1 MTATNVVS
9 RPGAEGRGD
18 PMDPAT
24 ERIPPLDYLAT
35 VPAMLRRA
43 ADQHGGREFIIE
55 PDRRF
60 TYADVE
66 IASRRVGRQL
76 LAAGVGKASRVAM
89 VFPQGAEWAV
99 SLLAAAR
106 VGALVMPLSTFYA
119 PVELRRALRHGDV
132 EHLIVP
138 PAMFGRDMESFVEAA
153 VPELA
158 DHGGGPAFI
167 DALPYLRRVSVL
179 DGGERGWSARLAS
192 DRTDP
197 SVPEVCDRL
206 FDEVESEITP
216 GDLFVTIF
224 TSGTTSEPK
233 GVVHT
238 HGAQVRHG
246 ARMAMV
252 RGLVPD
258 DKSLAVMPFFWVGGL
273 TCAFLPAIH
282 SGSSLLCQ
290 EKFDAGAA
298 LELIERE
305 KPTALM
311 AWPNVRQRLLTHP
324 SYGERELD
332 GVPFLPP
339 PGTPEPDPELF
350 HNSLGM
356 TETSGPHSAAAGE
369 ERTRLLPEHLRGSF
383 GPRVA
388 YVEHRIADPVTN
400 RTLPDDQEGEI
411 CIRGYSVMAG
421 MYKKER
427 EEVFDAEGWY
437 HTGDRGYFRHG
448 VLFFEG
454 RATEMIKTAGSN
466 VAPREVELALAAYPG
481 VRTALVFGVSDRE
494 RGEIVVAGVVP
505 EDGFD
510 LDVEGLLDHAR
521 AKLSVYKLPRHVV
534 VLVDADVPVLASGK
548 VDRRAARDALAE
560 RLRLL
565 HHEADGP
572 AGIGPLD

>member
-1 MTATNVVS
+1 MTATDVVARS
-9 RPGAEGRGD
+9 DVDRRGD

-24 ERIPPLDYLAT
+24 KRVPPLDYPAT

-43 ADQHGGREFIIE
+43 AEQHGGREFVIE

-66 IASRRVGRQL
+66 LASRRVGRQL
-76 LAAGVGKASRVAM
+76 LAAGAGKASRVAM
-89 VFPQGAEWAV
+89 VFPQGADWAV
-99 SLLAAAR
+99 TLLAAAR
-106 VGALVMPLSTFYA
+106 VGALVIPLSTFYA
-119 PVELRRALRHGDV
+119 PAELRRALRHGDV

-138 PAMFGRDMESFVEAA
+138 PTMFGRDMESFVEAA

-158 DHGGGPAFI
+158 HHRDGSAYI

-179 DGGERGWSARLAS
+179 GGGQRPWSGRLVM
-192 DRTDP
+192 DRDDP
-197 SVPEVCDRL
+197 SVPVVGETL
-206 FDEVESEITP
+206 LAQVESEITP

-233 GVVHT
+233 GVMHT
-238 HGAQVRHG
+238 HGTQVRHG
-246 ARMAMV
+246 ARMATV
-252 RGLVPD
+252 RGLVPE

-290 EKFDAGAA
+290 ERFDAGTA

-311 AWPNVRQRLLTHP
+311 AWPNVRQRLLSHP
-324 SYGERELD
+324 SYAERDLD
-332 GVPFLPP
+332 GIPFLPP
-339 PGTPEPDPELF
+339 PGTPEPDAELF

-356 TETSGPHSAAAGE
+356 TETSGPHSAASGD
-369 ERTRLLPEHLRGSF
+369 ERARLLPEHLRGSF
-383 GPRVA
+383 GPRVP

-400 RTLPDDQEGEI
+400 RTLPDEQEGEI

-466 VAPREVELALAAYPG
+466 VAPREVELALAGYPG
-481 VRTALVFGVSDRE
+481 VRTALVFGLPDPE

-505 EDGFD
+505 EEGVE
-510 LDVEGLLDHAR
+510 LDVEALLRHAR
-521 AKLSVYKLPRHVV
+521 ANLSVYKVPREIV
-534 VLVDADVPVLASGK
+534 VLGDGDVPLLASGK
-548 VDRRAARDALAE
+548 VDRRTARAAVRE
-560 RLRLL
+560 RL
-565 HHEADGP
+565 G
-572 AGIGPLD
+572 